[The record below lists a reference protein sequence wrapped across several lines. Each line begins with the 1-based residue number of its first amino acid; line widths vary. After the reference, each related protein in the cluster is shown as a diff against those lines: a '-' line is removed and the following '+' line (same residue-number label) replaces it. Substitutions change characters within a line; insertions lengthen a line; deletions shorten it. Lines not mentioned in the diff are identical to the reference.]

1 MGSSRPDP
9 KGVDSV
15 SIVCANCGF
24 QNDLSRVFCLSC
36 GHKLDLASIQAGDF
50 QKVAKKGALKGFFRA
65 IRILISLAFL
75 AVVGLALWPSAPT
88 GRMGRDTAALFD
100 QASRK
105 VDALQAAREAGRAA
119 EESLT
124 EIELNTYMVGLLRAA
139 GQEGGQV
146 RIKAVRFALQPGQ
159 VVMHVEAGL
168 GPLPITYELT
178 GRPVADG
185 RAFTFE
191 SDRVRMGHLPVPA
204 PADRPVEAQ
213 VGRIFSQLQ
222 AQRALLD
229 RASEI
234 KVEEGRLTLRLPGT

>member
-1 MGSSRPDP
+1 MASSRPDP
-9 KGVDSV
+9 KGADAV

-36 GHKLDLASIQAGDF
+36 GHKLDLDSIRAGDF
-50 QKVAKKGALKGFFRA
+50 QKVAKKGSIKGLFRA
-65 IRILISLAFL
+65 IRILITLAFL
-75 AVVGLALWPSAPT
+75 AVVGLALWPSTPT
-88 GRMGRDTAALFD
+88 GRIGRDSAALFD
-100 QASRK
+100 QANRK
-105 VDALQAAREAGRAA
+105 VDALQEAREAGRAA
-119 EESLT
+119 EATLT

-139 GQEGGQV
+139 GQAGGQV
-146 RIKAVRFALQPGQ
+146 RTQAIRFDLQEGRM
-159 VVMHVEAGL
+159 VVHVEAGL

-178 GRPVADG
+178 GQPLADG
-185 RAFTFE
+185 RAFRFA

-204 PADRPVEAQ
+204 PADRQVEAQ

-234 KVEEGRLTLRLPGT
+234 EVQEGRLTLRLPGS